1 MQSLQDTQEKVVLYT
16 SFISGFVAAI
26 GGAIEKL
33 GMYRR
38 FQWSQA
44 PSYAWDGV
52 IISILSSG
60 RLGT

>member
-1 MQSLQDTQEKVVLYT
+1 MLYT